1 MAKVKGK
8 VLPIIITIII
18 NLLLLRE
25 DVIDPI
31 FLIST
36 HAFRVECFRAFY
48 QSFSGKFWIYFSN
61 WVGCKNAEK
70 DLRKLKSGFSHFQQ
84 KLRGYQDQ
92 QQHRI
97 TGWLQRQR
105 TCNHNLVKNQ
115 TARVAFNTSQCII
128 IILPRDFLSI
138 YVRYNSCLDDLF
150 IAFFCIY
157 NNLEQFVLSLSLKIL
172 KQKLGPLLTPK
183 FRLNGTF
190 SRQGLP

>member
-1 MAKVKGK
+1 MLKLCTTR
-8 VLPIIITIII
+8 VLAVREWFYMVSKQKKLKNVPPHHHQLHQPP
-18 NLLLLRE
+18 LLLL
-25 DVIDPI
+25 VPI

-84 KLRGYQDQ
+84 KLRGYRDQ

-115 TARVAFNTSQCII
+115 TACVAFNTSQCII
-128 IILPRDFLSI
+128 IILPSDFL
-138 YVRYNSCLDDLF
+138 DF
-150 IAFFCIY
+150 
-157 NNLEQFVLSLSLKIL
+157 LEF
-172 KQKLGPLLTPK
+172 
-183 FRLNGTF
+183 
-190 SRQGLP
+190 